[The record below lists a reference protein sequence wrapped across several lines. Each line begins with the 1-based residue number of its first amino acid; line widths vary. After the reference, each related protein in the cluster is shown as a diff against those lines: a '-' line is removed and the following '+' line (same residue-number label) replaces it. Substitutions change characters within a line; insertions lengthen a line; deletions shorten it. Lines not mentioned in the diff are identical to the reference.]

1 MKRFFLT
8 AIFAVLSASS
18 ASAATLYFDFGSSAS
33 PTPGNYNNVDH
44 TQAPILNAIDST
56 GAATGIG
63 LAAGG
68 FNEIGPNTSGTT
80 TPSGAAAAFQPE
92 ATRDSL
98 FGHSDNFNAGS
109 PRPLGVL
116 SLTGLDGSGATSY
129 SFTFFASRTGV
140 TDNRETA
147 YAVTGANSN
156 TAYLNASS
164 NVSNVAIAAGIVPT
178 ATGTISINVNAGPNN
193 SNGSKFFY
201 LGAMSIE
208 SRAIPEPAGAALV
221 MLAIAG
227 FAAARPSLR
236 RGLVS

>member
-1 MKRFFLT
+1 MKRSFLA
-8 AIFAVLSASS
+8 AIFALLSVSS
-18 ASAATLYFDFGSSAS
+18 ASAATLYFDFGSSANL
-33 PTPGNYNNVDH
+33 TPGNYNNVDH

-56 GAATGIG
+56 GAATGVG
-63 LAAGG
+63 LATTG
-68 FNEIGPNTSGTT
+68 FNEIGPNTNGTT
-80 TPSGAAAAFQPE
+80 SPSGAAAAFQPE

-98 FGHSDNFNAGS
+98 FGHSDNFNVGS

-147 YAVTGANSN
+147 YAVAGANSN
-156 TAYLNASS
+156 TMYLNAAG
-164 NVSNVAIAAGIVPT
+164 NVSDVAIAAGIVPT
-178 ATGTISINVNAGPNN
+178 ATGTISINVDAGPNN
-193 SNGSKFFY
+193 NNGSEFFY

-221 MLAIAG
+221 MLVIVG
-227 FAAARPSLR
+227 LAAVRPSLR

>member
-1 MKRFFLT
+1 MKRYLLA
-8 AIFAVLSASS
+8 AIFAVAMVPST
-18 ASAATLYFDFGSSAS
+18 SAATLYFDFGSSANL
-33 PTPGNYNNVDH
+33 TPGNYNNVDH

-63 LAAGG
+63 LATAG
-68 FNEIGPNTSGTT
+68 FNELGPNTNGTT
-80 TPSGAAAAFQPE
+80 TPSGAAAAFQSE

-147 YAVTGANSN
+147 YAVAGANSN
-156 TAYLNASS
+156 TVYLNAAG

-178 ATGTISINVNAGPNN
+178 PTGTISINVNAGPNN
-193 SNGSKFFY
+193 NNGSKFFY
-201 LGAMSIE
+201 LGALSIE
-208 SRAIPEPAGAALV
+208 SRAIPEPASAALA
-221 MLAIAG
+221 MLAIVG
-227 FAAARPSLR
+227 IAATRPSLR
-236 RGLVS
+236 RGVVS